1 MRIGISLPV
10 RELGNDFAAIKSFA
24 QQAEQLGFTHLRVPE
39 QIIRR
44 DSGPLD
50 EPLTMMALISGLTSK
65 IELVPFVM
73 LPARQTVLVAK
84 QVATLDRISGGRLRL
99 GVGIG
104 NSKDEYK
111 SLGSNFHHRGA
122 RCEEQI
128 RLLRQLWT
136 ENKIEFEGRWDCVSG
151 MGINP
156 LPVQQPIPLWI
167 AASSIPVQRIRKRI
181 GQQADGWF
189 VLCTPEEFTELRDD
203 INVEAEA
210 SNRDP
215 NTIGTEAGVAVVGS
229 RESEWKHR
237 VAGWRNA
244 GLTHLCLRTLGG
256 GLSADQHIEQMFKV
270 AQELP
275 TI

>member
-1 MRIGISLPV
+1 MRVGISLPV

-24 QQAEQLGFTHLRVPE
+24 QQAEELGFTHLRVPE

-128 RLLRQLWT
+128 RLLRKLWT
-136 ENKIEFEGRWDCVSG
+136 EDEIEFKGQWDRVSG
-151 MGINP
+151 VGINP
-156 LPVQQPIPLWI
+156 LPLQRPIPIWI
-167 AASSIPVQRIRKRI
+167 AASSIPVPRIRKRI
-181 GQQADGWF
+181 GRQSDGWF
-189 VLCTPEEFTELRDD
+189 VLCAPEEFPDLRDD
-203 INVEAEA
+203 INREAD
-210 SNRDP
+210 SSDRDP
-215 NTIGTEAGVAVVGS
+215 SNIGTEAGVAVVGP
-229 RESEWKHR
+229 RASEWKYR
-237 VAGWRNA
+237 VAGWRSSC
-244 GLTHLCLRTLGG
+244 LTHLCLRTLGG
-256 GLSADQHIEQMFKV
+256 GLSPDQHIEEMLKV
-270 AQELP
+270 SQELP

>member
-24 QQAEQLGFTHLRVPE
+24 QQAEELGFTHLRVPE

-111 SLGSNFHHRGA
+111 SLGSNFHRRGE

-128 RLLRQLWT
+128 RLLRKLWT

-151 MGINP
+151 MGITP

-215 NTIGTEAGVAVVGS
+215 NTIGTEAGVAVVGP
-229 RESEWKHR
+229 RESEWKQR